1 MATHVKTPISDIR
14 PAQPT
19 PKFSLARAFLAGKQY
34 HGTQS
39 VEESASDAFAASA
52 GVPPTGVYMPIGYY
66 TKGNGNLGFSDGA
79 ATIQTSVEGV
89 VDALRPFS
97 AITAAGAAIRPNLP
111 KGPLTLP
118 RFESTSTVATT
129 ADSTAVAASCETFS
143 TLVLTPTRIASQVLV
158 STQLLRTANQMPLE
172 AYLKAEILKS
182 VGQSIDQ
189 MAIDAILAMT
199 AQTPGQNALDK
210 VNTVTF
216 SGAATWAKLVAM
228 KQSVR
233 ASNVPD
239 DGSMAFVIDSAT
251 YGKWNTIPKVATF
264 PEFLIEDDI
273 CLNAPVFVTEMLAAA
288 HQALFLRA
296 SDVQI
301 AIWGV
306 DVLADSTTRA
316 AEFLTVLTVN
326 AICAAGV
333 IRGPAV
339 CKSTD
344 TAAA

>member
-1 MATHVKTPISDIR
+1 
-14 PAQPT
+14 
-19 PKFSLARAFLAGKQY
+19 
-34 HGTQS
+34 
-39 VEESASDAFAASA
+39 
-52 GVPPTGVYMPIGYY
+52 
-66 TKGNGNLGFSDGA
+66 
-79 ATIQTSVEGV
+79 
-89 VDALRPFS
+89 
-97 AITAAGAAIRPNLP
+97 
-111 KGPLTLP
+111 
-118 RFESTSTVATT
+118 
-129 ADSTAVAASCETFS
+129 
-143 TLVLTPTRIASQVLV
+143 
-158 STQLLRTANQMPLE
+158 MPLE